1 MNHNL
6 KFVQAGFL
14 SLSQMPNMHVENC
27 FHAMSCLS
35 SRDRVLVSRL
45 GRGSTVSVPHSS
57 IHEAFENIAD
67 IHPTVTAA
75 TFAGRTITYL
85 QLDIS
90 ANRLAHSLISLGLR
104 PGSRVC
110 LVVQRSFEM
119 LVGIFAILKAG
130 CQYVPI
136 DGGITSEQAFT
147 HIFTDSNARF
157 ILCLPRFW
165 DKIRRLTRR
174 DDVLIPLS
182 MDVDALFPSTK
193 PSVQVL
199 RQDGAYAIYTSGNLS
214 AMSESQQ
221 SLTTIV
227 GSTGKPKGVNVS
239 HGNVTNA
246 LLLEPA
252 RLGITIGSKVAQVL
266 NIAFDM
272 GE

>member
-1 MNHNL
+1 M
-6 KFVQAGFL
+6 
-14 SLSQMPNMHVENC
+14 
-27 FHAMSCLS
+27 
-35 SRDRVLVSRL
+35 D
-45 GRGSTVSVPHSS
+45 
-57 IHEAFENIAD
+57 IA
-67 IHPTVTAA
+67 
-75 TFAGRTITYL
+75 
-85 QLDIS
+85 
-90 ANRLAHSLISLGLR
+90 ANRLAHYLISSGLR

-136 DGGITSEQAFT
+136 DGGVTSEQAFT

-165 DKIRRLTRR
+165 DKIRRFARR
-174 DDVLIPLS
+174 DAVIFALT
-182 MDVDALFPSTK
+182 MDVGAFYPSTK
-193 PSVQVL
+193 PSVQVSH
-199 RQDGAYAIYTSGNLS
+199 QDGAYAIYTSGNLS
-214 AMSESQQ
+214 STSTPQQ
-221 SLTTIV
+221 ALTTIA